1 MALAQPVNKLTKYDI
16 IAILLI
22 LVISFSFIAYFFIS
36 DKANATGFEIYVDG
50 KLHSSYKFSQL
61 KNGQIIELTTNYG
74 YNKFMYENN
83 SVTCI
88 ETDCKDKLEIK
99 SGKIKKVNQILVCM
113 PHKLIVQI
121 TGKNNIDK
129 ISY

>member
-16 IAILLI
+16 ITIVLI
-22 LVISFSFIAYFFIS
+22 LVISFSFISYFFIS
-36 DKANATGFEIYVDG
+36 DKANATGFDIYVDG
-50 KLHSSYKFSQL
+50 NLHSSYKFSQL
-61 KNGQIIELTTNYG
+61 KNGQIIELNTEYG
-74 YNKFMYENN
+74 YNKFIYENN
-83 SVTCI
+83 SVMCI

-99 SGKIKKVNQILVCM
+99 TGKIKKVNQILVCM

-121 TGKNNIDK
+121 TGKNNIDG